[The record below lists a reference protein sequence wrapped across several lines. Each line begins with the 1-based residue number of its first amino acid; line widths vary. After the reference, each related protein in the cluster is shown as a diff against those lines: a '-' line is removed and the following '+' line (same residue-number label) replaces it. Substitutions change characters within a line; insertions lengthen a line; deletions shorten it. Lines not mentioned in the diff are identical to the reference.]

1 MSESRLEYLFKCYI
15 NNKYSGPEEE
25 ELMVLLS
32 NPENEEQVQILMDRF
47 MENTRHEIQMSDQAA
62 ASILNN
68 ILKRG
73 KRFVIQKKNSK
84 TVYTFWLGLAASVL
98 IILAGAYFIS
108 DKKEYAIA
116 KEDSS
121 SSVGLTTEK
130 SAKILPGGHHAVL
143 TTSDGKAIILDSMP
157 NGLLTQQ
164 GNTDVKKLGG
174 LLEYKAPASFIRDT
188 VISYNTVSTPRG
200 GQYQIVLSDGSKVW
214 LNAASSIRFPTAFSG
229 SLREVELTGEA
240 YFEVAKNK
248 EKPFQV
254 KVRDMKIAVLGTH
267 FNVKAYEDEAETKT
281 SLLEGS
287 VKIIQGKEAGLLK
300 PGQQAV
306 INFKDDKVKI
316 ATADMVEVIAWKNG
330 LFRFEGANIET
341 IMREIG
347 RWYDVEIVYAGK
359 VPMRRFEGKINRN
372 AGLSEVLRI
381 LELSNVKFSI
391 AGKKIIVQ

>member
-62 ASILNN
+62 VSILNN

-98 IILAGAYFIS
+98 IILGGAYFIS

>member
-32 NPENEEQVQILMDRF
+32 NPENEEQVQIFMDRF

-98 IILAGAYFIS
+98 IILGGAYFIS

>member
-98 IILAGAYFIS
+98 VILGGAYFIS

-287 VKIIQGKEAGLLK
+287 VKIIQGKEVGLLK

>member
-98 IILAGAYFIS
+98 VILGGAYFIS

>member
-98 IILAGAYFIS
+98 IILGGAYFIS

>member
-98 IILAGAYFIS
+98 IILGGAYFIS

-248 EKPFQV
+248 EKPFLV

>member
-15 NNKYSGPEEE
+15 SNKYSGPEEE

-73 KRFVIQKKNSK
+73 KRCVIQKKNSK

-98 IILAGAYFIS
+98 IILGGAYFIS
-108 DKKEYAIA
+108 DKKEYATA

-121 SSVGLTTEK
+121 SSVGLTTKK

-164 GNTDVKKLGG
+164 GNTNVKKLGG

>member
-62 ASILNN
+62 VSILNN
-68 ILKRG
+68 ILKKG

-98 IILAGAYFIS
+98 VILGGAYFIS

>member
-62 ASILNN
+62 VSILNN

-98 IILAGAYFIS
+98 VILGGAYFIS

>member
-32 NPENEEQVQILMDRF
+32 NPENGEQVQILMDRF

-98 IILAGAYFIS
+98 IILGGAYFIS

-121 SSVGLTTEK
+121 SSVGLTTKK

>member
-15 NNKYSGPEEE
+15 NNKCSGPEEE
-25 ELMVLLS
+25 ELIALLS

-73 KRFVIQKKNSK
+73 KGFVIQKKNSK

-98 IILAGAYFIS
+98 ILLGGAYFIS
-108 DKKEYAIA
+108 DKKEHAIA
-116 KEDSS
+116 KQDSS
-121 SSVGLTTEK
+121 SSVGMTTEK
-130 SAKILPGGHHAVL
+130 FAEIIPGGHHAL
-143 TTSDGKAIILDSMP
+143 LITSDGKAIILDSMP

-164 GNTDVKKLGG
+164 GNADVKKLGD
-174 LLEYKAPASFIRDT
+174 LLEYKAPASFNRDT

-254 KVRDMKIAVLGTH
+254 KVRDLKIAVLGTH

-359 VPMRRFEGKINRN
+359 VPLRRFEGKINRN

>member
-25 ELMVLLS
+25 ELMALLS

-73 KRFVIQKKNSK
+73 KGFVIQKKNSK

-98 IILAGAYFIS
+98 IILGGAYFIS
-108 DKKEYAIA
+108 DKKEHAIA
-116 KEDSS
+116 KQDSS
-121 SSVGLTTEK
+121 SSVGLKTEK

-164 GNTDVKKLGG
+164 GSTDVKKLGG
-174 LLEYKAPASFIRDT
+174 LLEYKAPASFIGDT

-254 KVRDMKIAVLGTH
+254 KVRDLKIAVLGTH
-267 FNVKAYEDEAETKT
+267 FNVKAYEDESEIKT

-316 ATADMVEVIAWKNG
+316 ANADMVEVIAWKNG

-359 VPMRRFEGKINRN
+359 VPRRRFEGKINRN

>member
-68 ILKRG
+68 ILKKG

-98 IILAGAYFIS
+98 IILGGAYFIS

-287 VKIIQGKEAGLLK
+287 VKIIQGKEVGLLK

>member
-25 ELMVLLS
+25 ELMALLS

-73 KRFVIQKKNSK
+73 KGFVIQKKNSK

-98 IILAGAYFIS
+98 IILGGAYFIS
-108 DKKEYAIA
+108 DKKEHAIA
-116 KEDSS
+116 KQDSS
-121 SSVGLTTEK
+121 SSVGLKTEK

-164 GNTDVKKLGG
+164 GSTDVKKLGG
-174 LLEYKAPASFIRDT
+174 LLEYKAPASFIGDT

-214 LNAASSIRFPTAFSG
+214 LNAASSIRFPTAFSA

-254 KVRDMKIAVLGTH
+254 KVRDLKIAVLGTH
-267 FNVKAYEDEAETKT
+267 FNVKAYEDESEIKT

-316 ATADMVEVIAWKNG
+316 ANADMVEVIAWKNG

-359 VPMRRFEGKINRN
+359 VPRRRFEGKINRN

>member
-62 ASILNN
+62 VSILNN
-68 ILKRG
+68 ILKKG

-98 IILAGAYFIS
+98 VILGGAYFIS

-300 PGQQAV
+300 AGQQAV

>member
-98 IILAGAYFIS
+98 VILGGAYFIS

-143 TTSDGKAIILDSMP
+143 TTSDGEAIILDSMP

-287 VKIIQGKEAGLLK
+287 VKIIQGKEVGLLK

>member
-98 IILAGAYFIS
+98 IILGGAYFIS

-287 VKIIQGKEAGLLK
+287 VKIIQGKEVGLLK

>member
-62 ASILNN
+62 VSILNN
-68 ILKRG
+68 ILKKG

-98 IILAGAYFIS
+98 VILGGAYFIS

-287 VKIIQGKEAGLLK
+287 VKIIQGKEVGLLK

>member
-62 ASILNN
+62 VSILNN
-68 ILKRG
+68 ILKKG

-98 IILAGAYFIS
+98 VILGGAYFIS

-130 SAKILPGGHHAVL
+130 SAKILSGGHHAVL

-287 VKIIQGKEAGLLK
+287 VKIIQGKEVGLLK

>member
-15 NNKYSGPEEE
+15 NNEYSGPEEE

-98 IILAGAYFIS
+98 IILGGAYFIS

-287 VKIIQGKEAGLLK
+287 VKIIQGKEVGLLK